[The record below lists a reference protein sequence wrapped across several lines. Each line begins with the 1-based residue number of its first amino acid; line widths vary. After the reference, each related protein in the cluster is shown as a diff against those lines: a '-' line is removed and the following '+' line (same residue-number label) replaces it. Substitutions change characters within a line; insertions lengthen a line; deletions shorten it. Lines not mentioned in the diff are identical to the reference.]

1 MFEGDVRP
9 TLSKNSISY
18 GSWNHSDTRKR
29 LGDESSSL
37 DLRAEKCDLTS
48 VFALESHFLLKYDL
62 AMLRHILV
70 DMILSWLKR
79 QIMIIFFQGIESFS
93 NFIIL
98 GG

>member
-1 MFEGDVRP
+1 MLDQLF
-9 TLSKNSISY
+9 LKNSISY

-48 VFALESHFLLKYDL
+48 VFAVGSHFLLKYDF
-62 AMLRHILV
+62 AMLRHI

-79 QIMIIFFQGIESFS
+79 QNMITISGNRELLQFHNIGRLAVVSI
-93 NFIIL
+93 
-98 GG
+98 